1 MRGNVK
7 PGMARRWPLYAALL
21 CLPAL
26 AGCGGGGSK
35 HSENSSQPATTT
47 APLPDFVT
55 HGGFNGPSDKLEIT
69 FKMALY
75 LRASDPEG
83 CYPDPDRLV
92 DLIRSG
98 EHLRADLAERDESV
112 QRQGILYVLTEA
124 TNCNRLRMAI
134 LAPDGLYILD
144 SDEGPVQAPGLAEK
158 RNTGGGIRHL
168 GPATIAS
175 KSFRMKGANE
185 TQRLAVN
192 CPPGL
197 RPLGGG
203 MIMKPTV
210 GSDGEGVYPHS
221 YERLGVQ
228 GGWHVSA
235 TLIDPTPKDTTPRR
249 VTLQTVCA
257 ANFSS
262 ATPSPHRTVFILPGE
277 TKSVTATC
285 PADQYL
291 FSGGFQRTDFRN
303 FGLPDGGGDYIT
315 ESRAVGS
322 HAWRV
327 TGHAFGQF
335 GGELTAIAYCV
346 HYDRPLLT
354 EVSASRPIT
363 KGSSAKVT
371 TPPCPPDRQ
380 LTTGGFSMN
389 GSQAGFFAEGAVNP
403 DQSSSV
409 TGYAYFG
416 SIPRLTAYSY
426 CIQPEPG

>member
-1 MRGNVK
+1 LRDVRGNADS
-7 PGMARRWPLYAALL
+7 GIARRLALFAALL
-21 CLPAL
+21 CLFAL
-26 AGCGGGGSK
+26 AGCGGGGSDD
-35 HSENSSQPATTT
+35 SES
-47 APLPDFVT
+47 PDVPKRPPPFVNQ
-55 HGGFNGPSDKLEIT
+55 GGFNGASDKLEKT
-69 FKMALY
+69 FKLALWE
-75 LRASDPEG
+75 RAADPRG
-83 CYPDPDRLV
+83 CYPDPATLAGQARDWEEL
-92 DLIRSG
+92 S
-98 EHLRADLAERDESV
+98 ADVAERDESV
-112 QRQGILYVLTEA
+112 HRQGVLYVLTGA

-168 GPATIAS
+168 GPATVATE
-175 KSFRMKGANE
+175 SFRMKGANE
-185 TQRLAVN
+185 TQRLAVG

-203 MIMKPTV
+203 MITRPSV
-210 GSDGEGVYPHS
+210 DSDGEGVYPHS

-257 ANFSS
+257 GDFSS
-262 ATPSPHRTVFILPGE
+262 ATPSPHRSVFILPGQ

-285 PADQYL
+285 PSDQHL

-322 HAWRV
+322 QAWRV

-354 EVSASRPIT
+354 SVSASAPIA
-363 KGSSAKVT
+363 KGSSARVT
-371 TPPCPPDRQ
+371 TRPCPAGRQ

-389 GSQAGFFAEGAVNP
+389 GSQAGFFAEGSVNS

-416 SIPRLTAYSY
+416 AVPRLTAYSY